1 VNLLPTKTIP
11 TAEAPALLTTEREN
25 LYVYPIKKEDKPN
38 SVRVLETLRSRLQ
51 DKYELAAGRQ
61 TVGSKPSG
69 HMCGLKEALQEVDQL
84 IQERAGWKTSPP
96 RMYMSVLESQT
107 DMGNGI
113 ILQSWFTRL
122 GADIIRTELYSLEDG
137 SVVAFQDCVNGVNE
151 PLHMDSIFKAMYE
164 DEFAFGTIL
173 HYSGVLDPGKIELY
187 YTGR

>member
-1 VNLLPTKTIP
+1 M
-11 TAEAPALLTTEREN
+11 LTTEREN
-25 LYVYPIKKEDKPN
+25 LYMYPIKKEDKPN
-38 SVRVLETLRSRLQ
+38 SVRVLETLRDRLQ

-69 HMCGLKEALQEVDQL
+69 HMCGLKEALQEVDQML
-84 IQERAGWKTSPP
+84 QERAGWKSSPP
-96 RMYMSVLESQT
+96 PMQLSMMESQT
-107 DMGNGI
+107 DIGCGVT
-113 ILQSWFTRL
+113 LQSWFTRL

-137 SVVAFQDCVNGVNE
+137 SVVAFQDCINGVNE

-173 HYSGVLDPGKIELY
+173 HYSGVLDPNKIELY

>member
-1 VNLLPTKTIP
+1 M
-11 TAEAPALLTTEREN
+11 
-25 LYVYPIKKEDKPN
+25 YPVKKEDKPN

-69 HMCGLKEALQEVDQL
+69 HMCGLREALQEVDQL
-84 IQERAGWKTSPP
+84 LQERAGWKSSPP
-96 RMYMSVLESQT
+96 PMQLSVMESQT
-107 DMGNGI
+107 DIGCGVT
-113 ILQSWFTRL
+113 LQSWFNRL
-122 GADIIRTELYSLEDG
+122 GADIIRTELYLLEDG

-151 PLHMDSIFKAMYE
+151 PLYMDSIFKAMYE

-173 HYSGVLDPGKIELY
+173 QYSGVLDPSKIELY